1 VRLYLSILGL
11 SFSLVAG
18 CGDGRPSG
26 PPSIAYE
33 VENQDAVRVR
43 NQGGETALSVD
54 LIFRAG
60 SRQARGCKVTS
71 GMAEGI
77 EVGAES
83 ELLSVSLVSFKA
95 GQELRVHCAKGTD
108 LRYFR
113 GDLSNGRIV
122 PFEEVQEV
130 PFRSS
135 YMLWVVFLS
144 GIALLMLLSFFL
156 AIMLDRLFG
165 RLGKA

>member
-1 VRLYLSILGL
+1 LSIG
-11 SFSLVAG
+11 LVAG
-18 CGDGRPSG
+18 CGDDRQVG

-33 VENQDAVRVR
+33 VQNQDAVRVR
-43 NQGGETALSVD
+43 NQGGESAQSAD
-54 LIFRAG
+54 LVFRAG
-60 SRQARGCKVTS
+60 SRQARGCQVTS
-71 GMAEGI
+71 GMGEGI
-77 EVGAES
+77 EVGSES
-83 ELLSVSLVSFKA
+83 ELLSISLRSFKP

-113 GDLSNGRIV
+113 GDLSSGRIV
-122 PFEEVQEV
+122 PFEEVQEI

-156 AIMLDRLFG
+156 AIMLDRFFG
-165 RLGKA
+165 RLGAA